1 LGAFLGAIQKRPS
14 KKMAELSGFQSNLR
28 FPLPLHSSKYQPTL
42 KSGPDMDWASLL
54 AQARPA
60 PGKRGFARNALLAWM
75 R

>member
-1 LGAFLGAIQKRPS
+1 
-14 KKMAELSGFQSNLR
+14 
-28 FPLPLHSSKYQPTL
+28 
-42 KSGPDMDWASLL
+42 MDWASLL